1 MKQFRHL
8 LVAVDFDDSS
18 LRALSFAVEIARAFG
33 ARLTVMHAYA
43 LPVLGALLD
52 ETEAAARAT
61 VAKTIE
67 EHRSKLDALVA
78 EHCPEGVEAEALLA
92 MGAAVEQI
100 VERANALDVDM
111 IIVGTHGRN
120 ALGRAL
126 LGSVALGVLRAS
138 SIPVFTVRAPLTT

>member
-18 LRALSFAVEIARAFG
+18 IRALTLAVEIARVFG

-52 ETEAAARAT
+52 ETEAAARST
-61 VAKTIE
+61 VAKAVE
-67 EHRSKLDALVA
+67 ANRSKLDALVA
-78 EHCPEGVEAEALLA
+78 EHCPEGVEAEALLT

-100 VERANALDVDM
+100 VEQAKALDVDLV
-111 IIVGTHGRN
+111 IVGTHGRN
-120 ALGRAL
+120 AIGRAL

-138 SIPVFTVRAPLTT
+138 TVPVFTVRAPLTT